1 MSEWRGIC
9 ALHTRLATKTNF
21 ALNPRGATR
30 TIELAHHPEKPALH
44 RAPAYAAHQLAHRP
58 PPPPS
63 SILLEELGREEREQE
78 AHKHLRTNTRA
89 AFTTHPTPP
98 PHAPFLLPPAPTVAC
113 LLHTSQWAIALGLPP
128 ARCSRR
134 GRPACRPTRRAPCPP
149 RARSR
154 GAPRTPAR
162 LGGVTRRRVREARR
176 RASTRPRSQQQ
187 RGGSARARMGPHH
200 VQQRRHAE
208 RRAADQGRLVLSEG
222 VGSEAAQRRPQHEEK
237 GPRNDCQQR
246 LRASVHGGVTARQRW
261 LRTDANAISL
271 FA

>member
-44 RAPAYAAHQLAHRP
+44 RAPAYAAHQRAHRP

-154 GAPRTPAR
+154 GAPRTPCA
-162 LGGVTRRRVREARR
+162 ARR
-176 RASTRPRSQQQ
+176 RDSAACARGAASRIDAPAVAATEGRQ
-187 RGGSARARMGPHH
+187 RARSHGPSPCTAAPPTPNA
-200 VQQRRHAE
+200 VQPT
-208 RRAADQGRLVLSEG
+208 RA
-222 VGSEAAQRRPQHEEK
+222 GS
-237 GPRNDCQQR
+237 C
-246 LRASVHGGVTARQRW
+246 
-261 LRTDANAISL
+261 
-271 FA
+271 